1 MSGKFEDASPLIGLL
16 EKELNEELQKFI
28 DEENQHNHEFN
39 LQLKEIAIAQGHE
52 EGEKEDIENKL
63 QCLQLQID
71 DYEKQLHLIQQ
82 RNSKLIAENEKLNVE
97 IEALQDSKNA
107 NFHVN
112 ISSSEENANLEYLLA
127 ETRSKLARSQQ
138 QSEDQALA
146 RELAEKEM
154 VHERILRLHA
164 EKGA

>member
-1 MSGKFEDASPLIGLL
+1 MSGKSDDTSPLISLL

-28 DEENQHNHEFN
+28 DEENQHNHEFD

-52 EGEKEDIENKL
+52 DGEKEDIEDKL
-63 QCLQLQID
+63 QSLQSQLD
-71 DYEKQLHLIQQ
+71 DYEKQLYNIQQ
-82 RNSKLIAENEKLNVE
+82 RNAQLIEENNKLNSE
-97 IEALQDSKNA
+97 IEALQDSKSA
-107 NFHVN
+107 NVTTK

-127 ETRSKLARSQQ
+127 ETRSKLARAQQ
-138 QSEDQALA
+138 QSEDQAVA

-164 EKGA
+164 EKGL